1 MSISIGNKFGR
12 LCVVRKGNTKVFPSG
27 GKKYTWECICECGT
41 SVIVIGS
48 HLKSGH
54 TKSCGCLFVEMRG
67 TGKIKH
73 HLSETSGYDSYQS
86 MISRCYGNTELSQKY
101 YISRGIVV
109 CDRWLEENCQGLLNF
124 LEDMGHPPTNFSLD
138 RIDPDGNYCKES
150 CRWVNKS
157 LSAFNTRL
165 RENNTSGRSGVSWN
179 EKLGKWRA
187 RITHQ
192 GIEIYLG
199 VYSSFEEACSVREAA
214 ELQYFGET
222 KK

>member
-1 MSISIGNKFGR
+1 MKERCSDESCEYYKDY
-12 LCVVRKGNTKVFPSG
+12 G
-27 GKKYTWECICECGT
+27 G
-41 SVIVIGS
+41 
-48 HLKSGH
+48 
-54 TKSCGCLFVEMRG
+54 
-67 TGKIKH
+67 
-73 HLSETSGYDSYQS
+73 
-86 MISRCYGNTELSQKY
+86 
-101 YISRGIVV
+101 RGITY
-109 CDRWLEENCQGLLNF
+109 DPSWKLFENFYKDMFEFYREDLE
-124 LEDMGHPPTNFSLD
+124 LD
-138 RIDPDGNYCKES
+138 RIDVNGNYCKEN